1 MTFGPQA
8 VSLVMTLTSSFSL
21 AMHGLNVRSA
31 LGRLCGV
38 VLLGGHPGGRSEDDV
53 PLSLPRS
60 KCRFVCWART
70 A

>member
-1 MTFGPQA
+1 MGSMFDR
-8 VSLVMTLTSSFSL
+8 L
-21 AMHGLNVRSA
+21 
-31 LGRLCGV
+31 LGGGV
-38 VLLGGHPGGRSEDDV
+38 VLLRGHQGVRSEDDV